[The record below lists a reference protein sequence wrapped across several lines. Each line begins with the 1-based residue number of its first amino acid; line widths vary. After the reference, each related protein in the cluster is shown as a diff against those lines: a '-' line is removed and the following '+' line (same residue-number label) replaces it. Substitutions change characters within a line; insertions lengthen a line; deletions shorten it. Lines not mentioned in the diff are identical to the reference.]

1 MKKVYLILAYLG
13 IFLYACQSQQSG
25 NYNLEVSSF
34 TAKLHEKKDNA
45 VILDVRTPQEYQTGR
60 IENAQNID
68 YNAPDFKEKINAL
81 DKNKPYFVYCLA
93 GGRSTAA
100 VSYMRENGFKEVYNL
115 AGGVRAWRGQGLPL
129 VKKNNFTSEQQ
140 DKISSNQYQAL
151 INSKPRVL
159 IDFYA
164 PWCVPCIKMK
174 PFLEELDKELGQDV
188 AIIRIDVEENKK
200 LSENLKIK
208 DIPFFILYENGIQ
221 KWTHQ
226 GYIDKEPLKKILTQ

>member
-1 MKKVYLILAYLG
+1 MKKVYLILVY
-13 IFLYACQSQQSG
+13 ISVFLYACKSQQSG
-25 NYNLEVSSF
+25 SYNLEVSDF
-34 TAKLHEKKDNA
+34 TAKLHEKKESA
-45 VILDVRTPQEYQTGR
+45 VILDVRTPQEYQTGS

-68 YNAPDFKEKINAL
+68 YNSPDFQQKISAL

-93 GGRSTAA
+93 GGRSSAA

-115 AGGVRAWRGQGLPL
+115 AGGIRAWQREGLPI
-129 VKKNNFTSEQQ
+129 VKKNAYTPEQ
-140 DKISSNQYQAL
+140 DKITPNQYQTL

-159 IDFYA
+159 IDFFA
-164 PWCVPCIKMK
+164 PWCVPCMKMK
-174 PFLEELDKELGQDV
+174 PFLEELDKELSKDV

-200 LSENLKIK
+200 LAENLKVK

-226 GYIDKEPLKKILTQ
+226 GYIDKEPLKKVLTQ